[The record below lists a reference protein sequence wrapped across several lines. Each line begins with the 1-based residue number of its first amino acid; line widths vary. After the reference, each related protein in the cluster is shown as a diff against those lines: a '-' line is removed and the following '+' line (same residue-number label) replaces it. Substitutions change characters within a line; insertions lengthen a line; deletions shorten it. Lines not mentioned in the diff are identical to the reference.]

1 MVYDFCKQEILNQ
14 FMEFTKGAVQGFIDG
29 TENVKSINVIF
40 IIYLIDYFPLPKSYV
55 NLLQFCFFL
64 FVLKIEKLLVRM

>member
-14 FMEFTKGAVQGFIDG
+14 FMEFTKRAVQGFIDG
-29 TENVKSINVIF
+29 TENVKSINLIF

-55 NLLQFCFFL
+55 NLLQFCFFYL
-64 FVLKIEKLLVRM
+64 F